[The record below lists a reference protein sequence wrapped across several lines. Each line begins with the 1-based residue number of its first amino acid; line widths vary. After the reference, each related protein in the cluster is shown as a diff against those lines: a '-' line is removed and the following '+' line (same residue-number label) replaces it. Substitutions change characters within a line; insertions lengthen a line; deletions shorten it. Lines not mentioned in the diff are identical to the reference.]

1 MYKKEKISMKLKEL
15 KIAENQNIMIFLNN
29 AFKYNGIYNNE
40 IKNEYGEKII
50 SKISASNNSLIINIG

>member
-1 MYKKEKISMKLKEL
+1 MKLKEL
-15 KIAENQNIMIFLNN
+15 KIADNQNIMIFLNN